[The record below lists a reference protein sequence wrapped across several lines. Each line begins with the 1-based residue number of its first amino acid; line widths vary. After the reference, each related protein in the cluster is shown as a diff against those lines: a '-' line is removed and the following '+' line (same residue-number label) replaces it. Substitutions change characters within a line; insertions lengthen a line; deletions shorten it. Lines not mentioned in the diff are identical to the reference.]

1 MYLSIYLSIYLY
13 IYIYIYILLMFA
25 SAQLYDT
32 VKDASKDQGYQ
43 DLAIFLVQIESE
55 AGLSH

>member
-1 MYLSIYLSIYLY
+1 
-13 IYIYIYILLMFA
+13 MFA